1 MALLQMFS
9 GLPLPTFKMFISKGA
24 YPLACLA
31 AAFLPSTVIGQTCDT
46 TSIST
51 TVPAN
56 GTELALGQYSYC
68 GGSLNVTAYIANL
81 DYDKVVTLYYTNR
94 QNVSTPL
101 AAVSL
106 GYLSSI
112 SGTNYELWGADT
124 PVYID
129 GITELLNLTYE
140 ATDIGSM
147 YVQQLDLAVVA
158 SGAAIPGAAA
168 APAPYATPSG
178 LSSDITS
185 WLLAK
190 NGSESV
196 IAKTRM
202 FLNINPDIDGA
213 VNGTV
218 VAAQS
223 GPSYLQTDPDYEYDW
238 VRDSSLTMDVV
249 QSFYNA
255 STLKK
260 ATAFYE
266 QILFEYAGARATEQN
281 DPNLQTGL
289 GEPKFYLSKLT
300 CFSNF
305 LLFLLIL
312 DRQHHIQW
320 TMGKTAK

>member
-1 MALLQMFS
+1 MY
-9 GLPLPTFKMFISKGA
+9 ISKA
-24 YPLACLA
+24 IYPLAGLA
-31 AAFLPSTVIGQTCDT
+31 GTLFPSTALAQNCQT
-46 TSIST
+46 TSVET

-56 GTELALGQYSYC
+56 GTEVALSQYSYC

-81 DYDKVVTLYYTNR
+81 DYNKVVTLYYTNR
-94 QNVSTPL
+94 QNISTPL

-112 SGTNYELWGADT
+112 SGTAYELWGADT

-129 GITELLNLTYE
+129 GITELLNLTYA
-140 ATDIGSM
+140 ATDIGST

-158 SGAAIPGAAA
+158 SGATIPSAAA

-178 LSSDITS
+178 LSNDITH
-185 WLLAK
+185 WLQAK
-190 NGSESV
+190 NGSESA

-202 FLNINPDIDGA
+202 FLNINPDVEGA

-223 GPSYLQTDPDYEYDW
+223 GPTYPQTDPDYEYDW

-255 STLKK
+255 SSNKQ

-266 QILFEYAGARATEQN
+266 QILLEYAGARATEQN

-289 GEPKFYLSKLT
+289 GEPKFYLSTSIDKHNCELH
-300 CFSNF
+300 C
-305 LLFLLIL
+305 
-312 DRQHHIQW
+312 
-320 TMGKTAK
+320 